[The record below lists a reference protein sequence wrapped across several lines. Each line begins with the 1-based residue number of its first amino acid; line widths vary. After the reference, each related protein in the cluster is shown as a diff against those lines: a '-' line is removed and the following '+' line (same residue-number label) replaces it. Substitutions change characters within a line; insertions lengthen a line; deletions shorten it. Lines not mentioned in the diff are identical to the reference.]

1 MEELTLDGNAAA
13 GILQQ
18 VFAAEVTTARG
29 TCGGCGRVDALGA
42 VVVYSAGPGMVLRC
56 RQCESVLV
64 KVATDGER
72 IWVDLTGIRSLE
84 LRPS

>member
-1 MEELTLDGNAAA
+1 MDERTLDGNAAA

-29 TCGGCGRVDALGA
+29 TCAGCGQVDALGA
-42 VVVYSAGPGMVLRC
+42 VVVYSGGPGMVLRC
-56 RQCESVLV
+56 RQCDSVLV

-72 IWVDLTGIRSLE
+72 IWLDMRGVRTLE
-84 LRPS
+84 LRS

>member
-1 MEELTLDGNAAA
+1 MDELTLDGNAAA

-29 TCGGCGRVDALGA
+29 TCAGCGQVDALGA
-42 VVVYSAGPGMVLRC
+42 VVVYSGGPGMVLRC
-56 RQCESVLV
+56 RQCDSVLV

-72 IWVDLTGIRSLE
+72 IWLDMRGVRTLE
-84 LRPS
+84 LRS

>member
-1 MEELTLDGNAAA
+1 MDERTLDGNAAA

-29 TCGGCGRVDALGA
+29 TCAGCGEVAPLGA
-42 VVVYSAGPGMVLRC
+42 VAVFAGGPGMVLRC

-72 IWVDLTGIRSLE
+72 IWIDLRGVRTLE
-84 LRPS
+84 LARE

>member
-1 MEELTLDGNAAA
+1 MDELKLDGNAAA

-29 TCGGCGRVDALGA
+29 TCAGCGQVDALGA
-42 VVVYSAGPGMVLRC
+42 VVVYSGGPGMVLRC
-56 RQCESVLV
+56 RQCDSVLV

-72 IWVDLTGIRSLE
+72 IWLDMRGVRTLE
-84 LRPS
+84 LRS